1 MQRSQPLFSQLVSY
15 FLKRFGLRSITRKLW
30 TVFLL
35 LLALTPA
42 TLSAGNYSSDFNSGP
57 PAGMTLFGAATV
69 SGGFLQLTPALGD
82 QFGIAYVDDF
92 GGGQLVQSF
101 HATFKAAL
109 FGSTCCGGGTLPA
122 DGLSFNL
129 VPAFSVL
136 PNPGYGQP
144 AEEGLNEGLAINFD
158 TWDNGAGEA
167 PAIEVKWLG
176 AIIATVPFQV
186 SQSPVG
192 APDAATALRDVD
204 IKLDLDGTIDVSY
217 GGTVVLSNV
226 QTPYR
231 PQVIGV
237 PKWVLGARTGG
248 ANDNHW
254 IDDLR
259 IVVVPAPGG
268 AFCSDFNSGQP
279 PGTALFGAAT
289 VSAGYL
295 QLTPALNGQF
305 GIAYVNDFS
314 GGHPIQAFRA
324 TFKASLFGSTCCGGG
339 SQPADGLSF
348 NLVPAVSVLPNPG
361 LGQPAEEGLNEGLA
375 VNIDTWDN
383 GGLEAPAVEVKWM
396 GVIIASVPFQ
406 ASQSP
411 VGAVDPVT
419 ASREVV
425 IDLKPGGNIDVS
437 YGGTL
442 LLNNVPTP
450 YVPGAIGAP
459 KWVIGARTGAA
470 NDNHWIDDL
479 CIVALTGTV
488 FCNDFNAA
496 PPAGTSLF
504 GAATVSGGFLQLT
517 PAADTQFG
525 IAYIDDFGGG
535 QLVQSFHATF
545 GAALFGST
553 CCGGGSQPADG
564 LSFNLVPAATV
575 LPTPGYG
582 QPGEEGLNEGLAVN
596 IDTWDNGGG
605 EAPAIEVK
613 WLGTIIAT
621 TPFQA
626 SQSPAGAPDAAAA
639 RRDVDINLDPDGTI
653 DVSYGGIT
661 LLSNVQTPYHAG
673 VIGVPKWVLGARTGA
688 ANDNH
693 WIDDLCII
701 ATPPAQ
707 AALCLDFNSGQ
718 PAGTALFGAANV
730 SAGFLQLTP
739 ALGDQFGIAYVDD
752 FGAGCL
758 VQSFHATF
766 KAALFG
772 STCCGAG
779 TLPADGLSFNLV
791 PAISVLPNPGY
802 GQPAEDGLNEGL
814 AINFDTW
821 DNGGGEAPAI
831 EVKWMGTIIATV
843 PFQASQSPVGA
854 PDAASALRDVDIK
867 LDLDGTID
875 VSYGGTLLVNNVPT
889 PYDPALIGAP
899 KWVLGARTGGA
910 NDNHWIDDLCIY
922 TVITPASAPHLTVAL
937 VAPGQVQ
944 ICWPLAASG
953 YVLQSTTSLNPTINW
968 TTVTVQPGLSS
979 GMACVVLPITTA
991 ASFYRLIKP

>member
-1 MQRSQPLFSQLVSY
+1 LC
-15 FLKRFGLRSITRKLW
+15 
-30 TVFLL
+30 
-35 LLALTPA
+35 PA
-42 TLSAGNYSSDFNSGP
+42 TLSAASYFNDFNSAP
-57 PAGMTLFGAATV
+57 PAGTTLFGAATV
-69 SGGFLQLTPALGD
+69 SGGFLQLTPAAPG
-82 QFGIAYVDDF
+82 QFGIAYIDDF

-109 FGSTCCGGGTLPA
+109 FGSTCCGGGSLPA
-122 DGLSFNL
+122 DGISFNL
-129 VPAFSVL
+129 VPAASVVPL
-136 PNPGYGQP
+136 PALGQP
-144 AEEGLNEGLAINFD
+144 GEEGLGQGLAVNFD
-158 TWDNGAGEA
+158 TWDNGGAEA
-167 PAIEVKWLG
+167 PAIEVKWMG
-176 AIIATVPFQV
+176 TIIATAPFQA

-204 IKLDLDGTIDVSY
+204 INLDPDGTIDVSY
-217 GGTVVLSNV
+217 GGTVVFSNV

-231 PQVIGV
+231 PDVIGV
-237 PKWVLGARTGG
+237 PKWVLGARTGA
-248 ANDNHW
+248 ANDNQW

-259 IVVVPAPGG
+259 IVAVPAPGG
-268 AFCSDFNSGQP
+268 SFCTDFNSGQP
-279 PGTALFGAAT
+279 PGTSLFGAAT

-295 QLTPALNGQF
+295 QLTAAAASEF
-305 GIAYVNDFS
+305 GIAYINDFS

-339 SQPADGLSF
+339 TLPADGFSF
-348 NLVPAVSVLPNPG
+348 NLVPAISVLANPG
-361 LGQPAEEGLNEGLA
+361 YGQPAEEGLNEGLA
-375 VNIDTWDN
+375 VNFDTWDN
-383 GGLEAPAVEVKWM
+383 GAGEAPAIEVKWM
-396 GVIIASVPFQ
+396 GVVIASAPFQ

-411 VGAVDPVT
+411 VGAPDAVT

-425 IDLKPGGNIDVS
+425 INLEQDGTIDVS

-442 LLNNVPTP
+442 VLNNVPTP
-450 YVPGAIGAP
+450 YVPAAIGVP
-459 KWVIGARTGAA
+459 KWVLGARTGGA

-488 FCNDFNAA
+488 FCNDFNAG
-496 PPAGTSLF
+496 PPAGTALF
-504 GAATVSGGFLQLT
+504 GAATVGGGYLQLT
-517 PAADTQFG
+517 PAAPDQFG
-525 IAYIDDFGGG
+525 IAYIDDFSGG

-545 GAALFGST
+545 KAALFGST
-553 CCGGGSQPADG
+553 CCGAGSQPADG

-575 LPTPGYG
+575 LPAPGYG

-626 SQSPAGAPDAAAA
+626 SQSPAGATTAAAA
-639 RRDVDINLDPDGTI
+639 LRDVDINLDPDGTI

-661 LLSNVQTPYHAG
+661 LLSNVQTPYRAA
-673 VIGVPKWVLGARTGA
+673 VIGVPKWVFGARTGA

-693 WIDDLCII
+693 WIDDLCIV

-707 AALCLDFNSGQ
+707 AGLCFDFNSGQ

-739 ALGDQFGIAYVDD
+739 ALESQFGIVYVDD
-752 FGAGCL
+752 FGGGCL

-772 STCCGAG
+772 STCCGG
-779 TLPADGLSFNLV
+779 GSLPADGLSFNLV

-802 GQPAEDGLNEGL
+802 GQPAEEGLNEGL
-814 AINFDTW
+814 AINIDTW
-821 DNGGGEAPAI
+821 DNGGAEAPAI
-831 EVKWMGTIIATV
+831 EVKWMGTIIATT

-854 PDAASALRDVDIK
+854 PDAATASRDVDIK

-875 VSYGGTLLVNNVPT
+875 VSYGGILLLNNVPT

-910 NDNHWIDDLCIY
+910 NDNHWIDDLCIN
-922 TVITPASAPHLTVAL
+922 TVITPASAPQLTVAL

-953 YVLQSTTSLNPTINW
+953 YVLQGTTSLSPPISW
-968 TTVTVQPGLSS
+968 TPVTVQAGLNA
-979 GMACVVLPITTA
+979 GKACVDLPITSA
-991 ASFYRLIKP
+991 FSFYRLIKP